1 MKFDNFIDS
10 LKINKIEYL
19 LSEPMKNHT
28 SFKIGGNADIFVKVK
43 NIEELSLTLEK
54 AKEFCV
60 PYFLLGKG
68 SNLLVSDNGI
78 EGAVISLLGLDE
90 ISVEGETLT
99 CGAGAALSSVCRAAL
114 EKCLSGIE
122 FAYGIPG
129 SIGGAVYMNAG
140 AYGGEIADV
149 IVSAKA
155 IDENGKIINIEK
167 EDMKLGYRTT
177 VFKDSAM
184 TVVSATFKLTK
195 GEKADI
201 SAAMDDYMNRRLSKQ
216 PLEFPSAGSV
226 FKRPIGNYAG
236 TLIEQCGLKGKQ
248 IGGAEVSVKHAG
260 FIINKGGATCAD
272 VKALIAFIQ
281 QTVLNETGVSLEPE
295 VILIGKGE
303 SL

>member
-1 MKFDNFIDS
+1 MNLDS
-10 LKINKIEYL
+10 FKQELQEEGISYKL
-19 LSEPMKNHT
+19 CEPMRNHT
-28 SFKIGGNADIFVKVK
+28 SFKIGGNTDIFVEVK
-43 NIEELSLTLEK
+43 SIDELSFTLKK
-54 AKEFCV
+54 AKEFTV

-78 EGAVISLLGLDE
+78 EGAVISLLALDE
-90 ISVEGETLT
+90 ISVEGDTLT

-114 EKCLSGIE
+114 ENSLSGLE

-149 IVSAKA
+149 IVSATVL
-155 IDENGKIINIEK
+155 DDNGNIVTIEK
-167 EDMKLGYRTT
+167 EDMKLGYRTS
-177 VFKDSAM
+177 VFKEGGMA
-184 TVVSATFKLTK
+184 VLSATFKLS
-195 GEKADI
+195 KAKKEDI
-201 SAAMDDYMNRRLSKQ
+201 SSAMDDYMNRRLSKQ

-236 TLIEQCGLKGKQ
+236 TLIEGCGLKGKQ
-248 IGGAEVSVKHAG
+248 IGGAEVSEKHAG

-272 VKALIAFIQ
+272 VKALIAFIK
-281 QTVLNETGVSLEPE
+281 QTVLNETGVTLEPE